1 MRQIHNPTTQKDMV
15 AILINCENCG
25 HCVDLST
32 PSPTD
37 APTLTLAR
45 QRIATQVKAWLAAPS
60 EAEPVL
66 IRDDNLMFL
75 S

>member
-1 MRQIHNPTTQKDMV
+1 MV

-32 PSPTD
+32 PLDKD

-60 EAEPVL
+60 ESSEPVL
-66 IRDDNLMFL
+66 IREENQVFL